1 MKYGY
6 TRALS
11 ALMLTLLAA
20 QGAVALTFKS
30 VTAPAAL
37 IYSPDANVQATGR
50 IRVVHD
56 AYSGPFCVVLTQLS
70 LLPAPVAPAEG
81 LSYALYQPDTSPTY
95 RLSLDGAPTNSTEV
109 LTGNFAANPSSKRPF
124 IDLGFAAFAY
134 PSTLP
139 PPGTYTATIRA
150 NLYASDYPPTGA
162 PTDTTTFAVTV
173 TVSSVTDISIV
184 PTGSPFSVAS
194 TTANLSFGVL
204 SANATRALD
213 LLVRANVRYSLSLV
227 SSNGGALAN
236 QADGSL
242 IGYSLA
248 AAGLPVSLQAGVA
261 SFIGV
266 NAVATYSKP
275 AKYGLSVSIRPFAD
289 FPVEGT
295 YSDLVTVNVIAP

>member
-1 MKYGY
+1 MMGF
-6 TRALS
+6 
-11 ALMLTLLAA
+11 LAA
-20 QGAVALTFKS
+20 SGAFALTFKS
-30 VTAPAAL
+30 VTAPATL
-37 IYSPDANVQATGR
+37 VYSPDAIVQTTGR

-56 AYSGPFCVVLTQLS
+56 SYSGPFCVVLTQLS

-109 LTGNFAANPSSKRPF
+109 LTGSFATNPSYKRPF
-124 IDLGFAAFAY
+124 VDLGFAVFAY

-150 NLYASDYPPTGA
+150 NLYASDFPATGA
-162 PTDTTTFAVTV
+162 PSDTTTFAVTV

-184 PTGSPFSVAS
+184 PTGASFSVAS
-194 TTANLSFGVL
+194 TAANLSFGVL

-227 SSNGGALAN
+227 SANGGALSN

-248 AAGLPVSLQAGVA
+248 ASGSVVPLQAGVA
-261 SFIGV
+261 SFVGV
-266 NAVATYSKP
+266 NADATYSRP
-275 AKYGLSVSIRPFAD
+275 AKYGISVSIRPFAD